1 MMGMPTE
8 PSSTEAR
15 AAVHADAGRRALHL
29 SLFTVG
35 YNVAEGLA
43 SVLAGGAAGSVALV
57 GFGLDSFVESLSGGI
72 MIWRFRGPG
81 GRQAERRE
89 RRAVRGV
96 GWTFFI
102 LGAWVLFSAAR
113 KLWLG
118 ERPEASV
125 AGIIITLLSLVVMP
139 LLYAAKRRTA
149 RRLGSRSLAAD
160 ARQTLACMGMSAGV
174 LLGLVLNAAAGV
186 WQADGVVGIVIAL
199 LLFREGREAL
209 QQGKLCAC

>member
-1 MMGMPTE
+1 MMGMTE
-8 PSSTEAR
+8 PSSTEA
-15 AAVHADAGRRALHL
+15 AAPLHSEAERRAFRL

-35 YNVAEGLA
+35 YNMAEGVA

-81 GRQAERRE
+81 GQQAEARE

-102 LGAWVLFSAAR
+102 LGAWVLFDAAR
-113 KLWLG
+113 KLWLR
-118 ERPEASV
+118 ERPQASV
-125 AGIIITLLSLVVMP
+125 AGMVITLLSLVVMP

-149 RRLGSRSLAAD
+149 QRLGSRSLAAD

-186 WQADGVVGIVIAL
+186 WQADGVVGIIIAL